1 MFHGLWSPAK
11 ALMGFQLT
19 LKISEDGNG
28 ICKGARIHSQAIMT
42 TVNWKGFELNLKPI
56 IYRL

>member
-1 MFHGLWSPAK
+1 MFHGVWSPAK

-56 IYRL
+56 K